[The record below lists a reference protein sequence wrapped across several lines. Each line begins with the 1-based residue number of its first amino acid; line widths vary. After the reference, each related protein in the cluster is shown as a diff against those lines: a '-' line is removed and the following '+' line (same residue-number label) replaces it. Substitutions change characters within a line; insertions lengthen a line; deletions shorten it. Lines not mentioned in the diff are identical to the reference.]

1 MCLFIHH
8 CLLHKFRFVSP
19 LKDKSFNPRCKLLM
33 LDVALEGL
41 AFQQLCA
48 FAARRKAFVRLAGQV
63 NVLII
68 VGAAYHQI
76 RKPIKMVS

>member
-1 MCLFIHH
+1 
-8 CLLHKFRFVSP
+8 
-19 LKDKSFNPRCKLLM
+19 M

-41 AFQQLCA
+41 AFRQLCA

-76 RKPIKMVS
+76 GKPIKMVS